1 MAITLLGTLGDFGNL
16 TAAVGA
22 LGTAASSLVDVT
34 KAVSGGVSNIGFSFI
49 RDAVKPFQVALNSVN
64 PEGGLETIRSNWL
77 SGMAPAD
84 QLPAAKAL
92 IRLGATSANAA
103 ELALTMPN
111 LDSAAFVAAI
121 TKSNAGQKLD
131 PQDKAVL
138 QIFDDSVG
146 ARLSAVIAR
155 ADQKY
160 KNSAKAIASV
170 FAIARHRGRFDFPR
184 RGRHPGRF
192 VDRFDRWRHR
202 NSRCAGRQTL
212 VYGAE
217 HVRDSNKGRRCV
229 TETLSITLIA
239 QRFRASLRLNCEC
252 KLVDCHRNVDLT

>member
-1 MAITLLGTLGDFGNL
+1 MAITLLGNLGDFGNL

-22 LGTAASSLVDVT
+22 LGTAAASLVDAT
-34 KAVSGGVSNIGFSFI
+34 KAISGGVSRIGFSFI

-64 PEGGLETIRSNWL
+64 PEGGLETIRCNWL
-77 SGMAPAD
+77 SGMAAAD

-92 IRLGATSANAA
+92 IRLGATAANAA

-111 LDSAAFVAAI
+111 LDSAAFVTAI

-146 ARLSAVIAR
+146 ARLSAAIAR

-160 KNSAKAIASV
+160 KNSAKAIALL
-170 FAIARHRGRFDFPR
+170 FAI
-184 RGRHPGRF
+184 
-192 VDRFDRWRHR
+192 V
-202 NSRCAGRQTL
+202 
-212 VYGAE
+212 
-217 HVRDSNKGRRCV
+217 
-229 TETLSITLIA
+229 LSIAGVWITQSGDFYPHNLLIA
-239 QRFRASLRLNCEC
+239 VIVGLIATPLAPVAKDLSTALSTFVKAIKGGAASQN
-252 KLVDCHRNVDLT
+252 T

>member
-22 LGTAASSLVDVT
+22 LGTAAASLVDAT
-34 KAVSGGVSNIGFSFI
+34 KAFSGGVSNIGFSFI
-49 RDAVKPFQVALNSVN
+49 RDAVKPFQIALNSVN
-64 PEGGLETIRSNWL
+64 PKGGLETIRCNWL
-77 SGMAPAD
+77 SGMAAAD

-92 IRLGATSANAA
+92 IRLGATPANAA

-111 LDSAAFVAAI
+111 LDSVAFVTAI

-138 QIFDDSVG
+138 QVFDDSVG
-146 ARLSAVIAR
+146 ARLSAAIAR

-170 FAIARHRGRFDFPR
+170 FAIALAIVGVSISQGGVFNWDNF
-184 RGRHPGRF
+184 F
-192 VDRFDRWRHR
+192 VALIVGVIATPVAPVAKDLSTALSAF
-202 NSRCAGRQTL
+202 AK
-212 VYGAE
+212 AI
-217 HVRDSNKGRRCV
+217 KGD
-229 TETLSITLIA
+229 A
-239 QRFRASLRLNCEC
+239 ASEKN
-252 KLVDCHRNVDLT
+252 